1 MPKAQQVLKKF
12 VRLAGK
18 TELRPDPL
26 SPRERQV
33 LQLIAEGK
41 TTKEVATFLQISV

>member
-1 MPKAQQVLKKF
+1 MSSQVSSAL
-12 VRLAGK
+12 VQAYQGK

-33 LQLIAEGK
+33 QLIAEGK
-41 TTKEVATFLQISV
+41 TNSPPRPATQA